1 MRNCIVLRTFNA
13 YPGGENQGCNQ
24 IAIAVS
30 ENHFCN
36 YSDIH
41 AMYLNMYENKKEW
54 SSFELNT
61 ALEVQA

>member
-30 ENHFCN
+30 EDHFCYYN
-36 YSDIH
+36 DIH
-41 AMYLNMYENKKEW
+41 AMYLNMCENKKE
-54 SSFELNT
+54 
-61 ALEVQA
+61 